1 MEIFSKIYSWFQTYP
16 ESLHQ
21 FLSGLD
27 CEMVEGSNTNQF
39 VLIGIVTLLVS
50 ALFCMLFY
58 VVRHSKFNG
67 LLSWFV
73 VLLLDAV
80 TSWLV
85 GWGIC
90 RANEGDIPEC
100 FLYKPGTLD
109 LQINEMAF
117 IDFGFT
123 NAIVAILWFLLFS
136 VILKRF
142 STDCRH
148 TPWKSI
154 WPKH

>member
-1 MEIFSKIYSWFQTYP
+1 MEIFSKIYSWFVTYP
-16 ESLHQ
+16 ESLYQ

-27 CEMVEGSNTNQF
+27 CEMVEESNTNQF
-39 VLIGIVTLLVS
+39 ILIGFVTLFVS
-50 ALFCMLFY
+50 AMFCLLFY
-58 VVRHSKFNG
+58 FVRHSKYNG
-67 LLSWFV
+67 FLSWFV

-85 GWGIC
+85 GWEIC
-90 RANEGDIPEC
+90 KSNEGNIPDC

-109 LQINEMAF
+109 LQIDSMAYVA
-117 IDFGFT
+117 FGFSNT
-123 NAIVAILWFLLFS
+123 IVAVIWFLLFS

-154 WPKH
+154 WPRH